1 MVTKASLA
9 YNKYSQNEDFFPFPH
24 PKLTLEYH
32 PDLPGD
38 HPKLTPCSN
47 VPKNYQSH
55 KNI

>member
-32 PDLPGD
+32 PNLPGD

-55 KNI
+55 KNT